1 MFVLGDVGA
10 PIWGEQD
17 VISGRCCCETSN
29 VGKKLRCTYYVEC
42 EYVFSDEAMVHLINS
57 STSQLLD
64 APQKHPIIS
73 GITLLERISFNANQQ
88 VLVGERSVKQMVKIL
103 DRHKDDIQAVMVA
116 MTALSSRL
124 SYLAGKW

>member
-1 MFVLGDVGA
+1 
-10 PIWGEQD
+10 
-17 VISGRCCCETSN
+17 
-29 VGKKLRCTYYVEC
+29 
-42 EYVFSDEAMVHLINS
+42 MVHLINS